1 MACLSSRIPY
11 GTPVDI
17 EVLKRIDAAET
28 FLHDLGFR
36 QLRVRHH
43 DTIARIEVSPEDILR
58 LTEPRVRAEV
68 VQKLRDLGYL
78 YVTLD
83 LAGYR
88 MGSLNEAVPLLARR
102 AKSL

>member
-1 MACLSSRIPY
+1 MAKSTHTPRARAKGRRVAASSKGILYPLNLAY
-11 GTPVDI
+11 AKAGVSQPAV
-17 EVLKRIDAAET
+17 
-28 FLHDLGFR
+28 H
-36 QLRVRHH
+36 
-43 DTIARIEVSPEDILR
+43 EVSPEDIPR
-58 LTEPRVRAEV
+58 LTEPQVRVAV